1 MIIALSGGVG
11 GAKLS
16 FGLSQVVAPEDLKII
31 VNTGDDFEH
40 MGLHVSPDIDT
51 VCYTLAR
58 IANPKTGWGLVD
70 ETWKFMQASERLGGP
85 TWFQLC
91 DQDLATHV
99 LRTER
104 LRLGHR
110 LSDITR
116 DFAQHLGLTCAII
129 PMSDDPVRTEVESS
143 IGRLKFQDYFVRHHC
158 EPAVTKIIYQGIELA
173 LPSDSFTQALS
184 DSRLKLIVFCPSN
197 PFLSLDPI
205 LHLLGIA
212 QKVRDSKAKVVA
224 VSPIIGNAAVKGPAA
239 KMLQELGMQVSAF
252 EIARYYQDLLDY
264 IFIDKTDAHLKPLIE
279 ALGVK
284 VVVSS
289 ILMKDDADR
298 IRLAREVIEHSV

>member
-16 FGLSQVVAPEDLKII
+16 FGLSQVVASDDLKII

-58 IANPKTGWGLVD
+58 IANPKTGWGLED
-70 ETWKFMQASERLGGP
+70 ETWNFMQATERLGGP
-85 TWFQLC
+85 TWFQLG

-116 DFAQHLGLTCAII
+116 DFAFAIRPNDGHFALGDSCRFDCSTRAGFV
-129 PMSDDPVRTEVESS
+129 D
-143 IGRLKFQDYFVRHHC
+143 GRL
-158 EPAVTKIIYQGIELA
+158 A
-173 LPSDSFTQALS
+173 
-184 DSRLKLIVFCPSN
+184 
-197 PFLSLDPI
+197 
-205 LHLLGIA
+205 
-212 QKVRDSKAKVVA
+212 
-224 VSPIIGNAAVKGPAA
+224 
-239 KMLQELGMQVSAF
+239 
-252 EIARYYQDLLDY
+252 
-264 IFIDKTDAHLKPLIE
+264 
-279 ALGVK
+279 
-284 VVVSS
+284 
-289 ILMKDDADR
+289 
-298 IRLAREVIEHSV
+298 